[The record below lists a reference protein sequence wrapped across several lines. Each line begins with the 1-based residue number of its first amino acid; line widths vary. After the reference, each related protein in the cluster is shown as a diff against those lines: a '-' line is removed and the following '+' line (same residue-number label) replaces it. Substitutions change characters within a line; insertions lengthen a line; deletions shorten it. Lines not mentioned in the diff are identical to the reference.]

1 MDFTTWLRG
10 ILVVALLGWLL
21 EALQPA
27 SELRRYTRLAI
38 GLLVMVAVMRPLIP
52 MLESLPHTLSD
63 PFLKFQDVGSVMQQ
77 GVFLNRQEE
86 GLALVRYRTEL
97 VQAARAAAETVPGV
111 RSASAEVQVAPDNAP
126 RAASIAVQSET
137 QTAALTAGVQQAVA
151 AALGISAQS
160 VRVDF
165 GKGGG

>member
-52 MLESLPHTLSD
+52 MLESLPHTLED
-63 PFLKFQDVGSVMQQ
+63 PFLKFADVGSVVQQ
-77 GVFLNRQEE
+77 GVFLHSQEE
-86 GLALVRYRTEL
+86 SLALGQYRREL
-97 VQAARAAAETVPGV
+97 VQAASAAAEAVPGV
-111 RSASAEVQVAPDNAP
+111 RSASAQVEVAPDNVP
-126 RAASIAVQSET
+126 RAVSVSVQSVT
-137 QTAALTAGVQQAVA
+137 QSSALAGSVQQAVSE
-151 AALGISAQS
+151 ALGISAQA